1 MIKGTGQYVAK
12 TVRTTPREYLPAVFL
27 IGTIVLTLALA
38 LFWRV
43 DQTRTLRWAHV
54 YEISTPYHQQ
64 ALVAAR
70 EFEELTKGRYRMRV
84 YPASALGNESAINES
99 LSLGAIDI
107 INTGVSFVA
116 NEFPLIALSD
126 FPYAIED
133 FEHWQAYRDS
143 PLFEEIADE
152 FGRVTQSKVIGLTY
166 YGFRHV
172 TANKSILRPE
182 DMQDLKIRVP
192 NASMFLILPQ
202 ATGANAAPMPFA
214 EVYLALQQGVVDAQ
228 ENPLTTIR
236 FKRFYEVQSHINL
249 TGHMMPSILSLVS
262 LRTLDGL
269 GEDDAVVLQDV
280 VARAAQRASQD
291 IAADEKELVA
301 WFTDQGIRV
310 IEVDRAAFR
319 DSVDALFEDREY
331 PFDVSYLMR
340 LRELAEK

>member
-1 MIKGTGQYVAK
+1 MAKGIKT
-12 TVRTTPREYLPAVFL
+12 RSREFLPAIFL
-27 IGTIVLTLALA
+27 IVTIALTLAMA

-43 DQTRTLRWAHV
+43 EQPSTIRWAHV

-64 ALVAAR
+64 ALAAAR
-70 EFEELTKGRYRMRV
+70 EFEKRTDGRYRMRV

-116 NEFPLIALSD
+116 NEYPPIALSD

-133 FEHWQAYRDS
+133 FKHWQAYRDS
-143 PLFEEIADE
+143 PLFAEIAAE

-172 TANKSILRPE
+172 TANRPILRPE

-192 NASMFLILPQ
+192 NAPMFLILPQ

-249 TGHMMPSILSLVS
+249 TGHIMPSILSLVS
-262 LRTLDGL
+262 SQTLDKL
-269 GEDDAVVLQDV
+269 GEEDAALLEQV
-280 VARAAQRASQD
+280 VASAAMRASQD
-291 IAADEKELVA
+291 IANDERDLVA
-301 WFTDQGIRV
+301 WFTDQGIQV
-310 IEVDRAAFR
+310 NEVDRGAFR
-319 DSVDALFEDREY
+319 SSVDALFANREY
-331 PFDVSYLMR
+331 PFDAAYLTR
-340 LRELAEK
+340 LRELAIDE

>member
-1 MIKGTGQYVAK
+1 MSNIAET
-12 TVRTTPREYLPAVFL
+12 RLREYLVAIIL
-27 IGTIVLTLALA
+27 SATIVVTLLLTLV
-38 LFWRV
+38 WRIEE
-43 DQTRTLRWAHV
+43 TTTLRWAHV

-64 ALVAAR
+64 ALAAAR
-70 EFEELTKGRYRMRV
+70 EFEELTNGRYRMRV

-116 NEFPLIALSD
+116 NEYPPIALSD

-133 FEHWQAYRDS
+133 YEHWQAYRNS
-143 PLFEEIADE
+143 PLFEEIAAE

-172 TANKSILRPE
+172 TANKPILQPE

-192 NASMFLILPQ
+192 NAPMFLILPQ

-236 FKRFYEVQSHINL
+236 FKRFHEVQSHINL
-249 TGHMMPSILSLVS
+249 TGHIMPSILSLVS
-262 LRTLDGL
+262 LRSLNEL
-269 GEDDAVVLQDV
+269 GEDDAALLQDV

-291 IAADEKELVA
+291 IASDEKELVA

-310 IEVDRAAFR
+310 NEVDRGAFR
-319 DSVDALFEDREY
+319 DSVDALFRDREY
-331 PFDVSYLMR
+331 PFDVSYLTR
-340 LRELAEK
+340 LRELADQ

>member
-1 MIKGTGQYVAK
+1 MKL
-12 TVRTTPREYLPAVFL
+12 REYLVAIILTATIAVTL
-27 IGTIVLTLALA
+27 LLTLV
-38 LFWRV
+38 WRV
-43 DQTRTLRWAHV
+43 EKSTTLRWAHV

-64 ALVAAR
+64 ALSAAR
-70 EFEELTKGRYRMRV
+70 EFESLTNGRYRMRV

-99 LSLGAIDI
+99 LSLGAVDI

-116 NEFPLIALSD
+116 NEYPPIALSD

-143 PLFEEIADE
+143 PLFEEIATE
-152 FGRVTQSKVIGLTY
+152 FGRATDSEVIGLTY

-172 TANKSILRPE
+172 TANREILHPD
-182 DMQDLKIRVP
+182 DMQNLKIRVP
-192 NASMFLILPQ
+192 NAPMFLILPQ

-236 FKRFYEVQSHINL
+236 FKRFHEVQSHINL
-249 TGHMMPSILSLVS
+249 TGHIVPSLLTLVS

-269 GEDDAVVLQDV
+269 GEEDAALLKDV
-280 VARAAQRASQD
+280 AARAAQRASQE
-291 IAADEKELVA
+291 IATSEEELVA
-301 WFTDQGIRV
+301 WFTGQGVRV
-310 IEVDRAAFR
+310 KETDRRAFR
-319 DSVDALFEDREY
+319 DSVDAYFEDRDY
-331 PFDVSYLMR
+331 PFDVAYLMQ